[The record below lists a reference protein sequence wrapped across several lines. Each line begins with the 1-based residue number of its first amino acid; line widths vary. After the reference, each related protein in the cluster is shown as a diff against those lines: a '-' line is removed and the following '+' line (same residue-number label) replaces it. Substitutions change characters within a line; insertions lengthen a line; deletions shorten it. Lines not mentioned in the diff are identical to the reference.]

1 MYFKHVSFPSSLTE
15 TKLHPSSL
23 IVPLP
28 RPGSALST
36 VSRRSASTSHFT
48 LIDAHLE
55 QLKEGV
61 EDACHN
67 RGASIATVVKVTGLK
82 GRERGW
88 VNATLNDHLCIHVIF
103 LSSCAFA
110 SPIYVCTCTWSWSW
124 HGILKNIRHQC
135 TLYMYMLFSL
145 SYSFPST
152 PHLLPLSPA
161 GLPSSSGWLPI
172 TIQSSPYTGMWR
184 LIIYTLVFV
193 CVLGYICTI
202 CVHVHVANI
211 VSVGN
216 FTMCQ

>member
-1 MYFKHVSFPSSLTE
+1 MCEVCMYFKHVSFPSSLTE

-67 RGASIATVVKVTGLK
+67 RGAFIATVVKVTGLK

-110 SPIYVCTCTWSWSW
+110 SPIYVCTCS
-124 HGILKNIRHQC
+124 
-135 TLYMYMLFSL
+135 
-145 SYSFPST
+145 
-152 PHLLPLSPA
+152 
-161 GLPSSSGWLPI
+161 
-172 TIQSSPYTGMWR
+172 
-184 LIIYTLVFV
+184 
-193 CVLGYICTI
+193 
-202 CVHVHVANI
+202 
-211 VSVGN
+211 
-216 FTMCQ
+216 